1 MSETKNAR
9 PDNENTVVV
18 KKGDIER
25 RLSMTD
31 EEKTVLDTVNKSY
44 RELFDPELEEIL
56 RETEGYELDP
66 PEPEED
72 TDTAEEDDYEEL
84 DEESSAQRIIRDN
97 TEKRDCKKKTKL
109 VLIGFGI
116 VAVLAVILVIML
128 SLRSGDTDKSYEAAF
143 KAAQEYYDAG
153 DYDNA
158 LAKLREALEI
168 KKEDEC
174 LLLMSRCYEAKYD
187 YINAIAILESS
198 TTDNAQIKSEIE
210 RLKKAKED
218 YDSGKIVVICGEQY
232 DVETTVLD
240 LSNKGAG
247 SAALKDLG
255 KLTELTS
262 LKLSDNKITTLDFL
276 KPLKKLTSL
285 DLSNNNISDLGALK
299 KLQSLRTLH
308 LDGNKIKDFSPL
320 YDLDGLSMLTIS
332 NMDISQTQL
341 KKLKE
346 ELPGCIIYS
355 DDAKED
361 IIEIKLGGKT
371 FKSNVTELDLS
382 GCSVRDISALSVCTK
397 LKKLDLSDNSVSDI
411 SALVDLPALTELD
424 LSGNRISD
432 VSPLMSVTA
441 LEYLNLAD
449 NDIKSVAALRELTG
463 LRELNLSGNPLDGI
477 GTIGKLTSL
486 KTLWLDNAE
495 LADADLESL
504 YSLKS
509 LKRLSI
515 KNNPDLTSSA
525 VDALKKQLSSC
536 TVSHSELRKTI
547 TLGSGSFPA
556 DSDTVDANN
565 LKISDISTASGFTKV
580 KHMDLSY
587 NSISN
592 VSALANLKTLE
603 TLDLSHNQ
611 ISDVSALA
619 SLTNLKQLWL
629 GGNNLSK
636 DQIAALQAALPDCYI
651 SVE

>member
-1 MSETKNAR
+1 MSEKNVR

-18 KKGDIER
+18 KKDDIER
-25 RLSMTD
+25 RLGMTD
-31 EEKTVLDTVNKSY
+31 EEKTVLDTVQQGY

-56 RETEGYELDP
+56 RETEGYELEPSEPD
-66 PEPEED
+66 ENEAPEEY
-72 TDTAEEDDYEEL
+72 EDYEQP
-84 DEESSAQRIIRDN
+84 EESSAERIIRDN
-97 TEKRDCKKKTKL
+97 AERRERKSKTKL
-109 VLIGFGI
+109 VLIGAAV

-128 SLRSGDTDKSYEAAF
+128 SLRAGGTDKSYEAAF
-143 KAAQEYYDAG
+143 AAAQEYYDAG
-153 DYDNA
+153 DYDSA
-158 LAKLREALEI
+158 LEKLREAMGI

-187 YINAIAILESS
+187 YVNAIAILESS
-198 TTDNAQIKSEIE
+198 TTGSDKMKSEIE

-247 SAALKDLG
+247 NAALKDVG

-262 LKLSDNKITTLDFL
+262 LKLSDNKITSIDFL

-285 DLSNNNISDLGALK
+285 DLSNNSISDITPLK
-299 KLQSLRTLH
+299 ELKSLRTLH

-320 YDLDGLSMLTIS
+320 YELDGLSMLTIS
-332 NMDISQTQL
+332 GMDIGQNQL

-361 IIEIKLGGKT
+361 VVEIKLGGKT

-382 GCSVRDISALSVCTK
+382 GCNVRDISALSVCTK
-397 LKKLDLSDNSVSDI
+397 LKKLDLSDNAISDI

-432 VSPLMSVTA
+432 ISPLMSVIA

-449 NDIKSVAALRELTG
+449 NSIKSVAALRDLSG
-463 LRELNLSGNPLDGI
+463 LRELNLSGNPLGGI
-477 GTIGKLTSL
+477 SAVGKLTSM
-486 KTLWLDNAE
+486 KTLWLDDTGITDSDLGE
-495 LADADLESL
+495 L
-504 YSLKS
+504 YNLKS

-515 KNNPDLTSSA
+515 KDNPALTASA
-525 VDALKKQLSSC
+525 VDALKKKLSSC
-536 TVSHSELRKTI
+536 TVSHSELIQSI
-547 TLGSGSFPA
+547 TLGGASFPS
-556 DSDTVDANN
+556 DSDTVDAKG
-565 LKISDISTASGFTKV
+565 LKISDISAASGFTKV
-580 KHMDLSY
+580 KHMDLSN
-587 NSISN
+587 NSISD
-592 VSALANLKTLE
+592 VSALASLKTLE

-611 ISDVSALA
+611 ISDASALA
-619 SLTNLKQLWL
+619 ALTGLKQLWL
-629 GGNNLSK
+629 GGNNLSD
-636 DQIAALQAALPDCYI
+636 DQIAALRAALPNCYI